1 MSFFAG
7 RSDLSSRRVS
17 RAVTYRGSRLAKAQL
32 LPGRYWA
39 ATALLLSPYSWRA
52 LPGYRCAVPP
62 RWRCRMWSGFPWA
75 LLRYAAANLPV
86 LMQEEAP
93 YLGDRLVPVGLS
105 AHRCPPACPAS
116 LLIDGMP
123 LSLPPPFSR
132 LSPGGCSRMSE
143 SERMAF

>member
-1 MSFFAG
+1 MVWFPGCASPVWTGGSAFVLEGA
-7 RSDLSSRRVS
+7 
-17 RAVTYRGSRLAKAQL
+17 TYLPNPDSAMGQL
-32 LPGRYWA
+32 
-39 ATALLLSPYSWRA
+39 
-52 LPGYRCAVPP
+52 GYTGDRPP
-62 RWRCRMWSGFPWA
+62 RKRERDFPGGF
-75 LLRYAAANLPV
+75 LRYAAANLPA

-93 YLGDRLVPVGLS
+93 YLGDRPVPVGLS
-105 AHRCPPACPAS
+105 AHRCPPGCPAS